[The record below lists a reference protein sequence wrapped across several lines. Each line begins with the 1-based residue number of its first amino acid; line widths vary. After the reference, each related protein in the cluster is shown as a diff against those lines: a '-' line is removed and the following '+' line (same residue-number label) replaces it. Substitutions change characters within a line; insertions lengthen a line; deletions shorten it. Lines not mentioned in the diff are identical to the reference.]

1 MSDDPTVLVIDDLPQ
16 NVRLL
21 DAVLSPRGYKVVGVN
36 SGAEALAIMREEPPD
51 IVLLDIL
58 MPEMDG
64 YEVCRRIRED
74 PTTAFLPVVMITASG
89 EQEKLRAIEAG
100 ADDFVTKPFDQSEL
114 LARVRSLIRVKRYH
128 DTIEA
133 QRAELQ
139 GWNRELEQRVQT
151 QVQELD
157 RVNRLRRFLPPQVV
171 DLVVDSGDESFL
183 ESHRR
188 EIVVVFCDLRRFTA
202 FAETSEPEEVMTVL
216 SEYYA
221 ALGDLIHRFEGTLE
235 QFSGDGLMVFFND
248 PLPCAEPAIRAIQ
261 MSVAMRTRIQDLSA
275 EWKRRGHD
283 LGFSIGIA
291 QGFATM
297 GRVGFEGRY
306 DYAAIGSVT
315 NLASRLCSAATQDQ
329 ILVTQRVHGAAQ
341 DHVVSD
347 SLGEVPLRGFSRP
360 ISVYDI
366 KGLDAARITS

>member
-1 MSDDPTVLVIDDLPQ
+1 VSDDPTVLVVDDLPQ

-21 DAVLSPRGYKVVGVN
+21 DAVLSPRGYQVVGVN
-36 SGAEALAIMREEPPD
+36 SGAEALTIMREEPPD

-74 PTTAFLPVVMITASG
+74 PATAFLPVVMITASG

-171 DLVVDSGDESFL
+171 DGRSSSF
-183 ESHRR
+183 SAT
-188 EIVVVFCDLRRFTA
+188 C
-202 FAETSEPEEVMTVL
+202 
-216 SEYYA
+216 A
-221 ALGDLIHRFEGTLE
+221 ALLL
-235 QFSGDGLMVFFND
+235 
-248 PLPCAEPAIRAIQ
+248 LPRPP
-261 MSVAMRTRIQDLSA
+261 SP
-275 EWKRRGHD
+275 KR
-283 LGFSIGIA
+283 S
-291 QGFATM
+291 
-297 GRVGFEGRY
+297 
-306 DYAAIGSVT
+306 
-315 NLASRLCSAATQDQ
+315 
-329 ILVTQRVHGAAQ
+329 
-341 DHVVSD
+341 
-347 SLGEVPLRGFSRP
+347 
-360 ISVYDI
+360 
-366 KGLDAARITS
+366 